1 MSAANQ
7 PYTEIQKDMIQRFN
21 AAIREGPSSLA
32 APAGSAATVETLTN
46 NIRALKAELDGADSV
61 IKSLK
66 AKPLCPDCD
75 SRMVRMQWQC
85 EDGGWV
91 AGWLCEC
98 ECNKYG
104 RRIKP
109 QNAQAQPPRTERN
122 QKPEP

>member
-1 MSAANQ
+1 MKQ
-7 PYTEIQKDMIQRFN
+7 PKTPKPVR
-21 AAIREGPSSLA
+21 SSEL
-32 APAGSAATVETLTN
+32 VLRRRCETLIN
-46 NIRALKAELDGADSV
+46 NLRARKAELDGADAV
-61 IKSLK
+61 IRSLK

-104 RRIKP
+104 RRLKP
-109 QNAQAQPPRTERN
+109 QNGEVSHSRAEN
-122 QKPEP
+122 QKP